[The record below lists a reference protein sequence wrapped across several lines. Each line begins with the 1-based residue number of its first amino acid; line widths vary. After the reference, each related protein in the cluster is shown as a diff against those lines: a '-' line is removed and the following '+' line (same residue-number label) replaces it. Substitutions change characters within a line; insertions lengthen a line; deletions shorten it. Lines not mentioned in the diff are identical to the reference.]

1 MATIAKSYTR
11 ACATTIVRHYT
22 SAVLSGIVPDAA
34 HLDNGGYHV
43 SIDDLRRFGN
53 AGDYSNTRPLDKAP
67 PVTPAGR
74 KNSCALDVSLGR
86 ADMVKVYANVERVW
100 KARATDTRAKYI
112 NAINVWSGKKGV
124 RPVRFNFQKGTKEN
138 ASKDH
143 EWHGHGDWPR
153 VYVDDGYNATSAA
166 RAARAMASTWIGQTH
181 DAWQRQEKLGPYA
194 PKPPAPKPPATST
207 PEDDDTMICHT
218 HQLPA
223 AYAYDAA
230 GKPLPG
236 RIAAAAL
243 VSVGLPPAGHPEHRW
258 GKDYSKPYLSLVAD
272 AIPAGTQIRVAIH
285 DGAKWHPT
293 IVTVKAGARQQLAV
307 PAPAT
312 QAAYNITI
320 GRVQPKVA
328 AGGTAPEPA
337 GTIGLLVEMLRK

>member
-1 MATIAKSYTR
+1 MATIAKPYTR
-11 ACATTIVRHYT
+11 ACAATIVKRYK

-43 SIDDLRRFGN
+43 SIDDLKRFGN

-67 PVTPAGR
+67 PVTADGR
-74 KNSCALDVSLGR
+74 KNSCALDVSLGK
-86 ADMVKVYANVERVW
+86 ADMITVYGHVERAW
-100 KARATDTRAKYI
+100 KARKTDTRAKYI
-112 NAINVWSGKKGV
+112 NAINVWSGKKDV
-124 RPVRFNFQKGTKEN
+124 RPVRFNFQKGTKEA
-138 ASKDH
+138 ASWDH
-143 EWHGHGDWPR
+143 TWHGHGDWVR
-153 VYVDDGYNATSAA
+153 IFVDAGYSLPAA
-166 RAARAMASTWIGQTH
+166 ERAARAMASVWIGQTH
-181 DAWQRQEKLGPYA
+181 DQWQRQEKLGPYA
-194 PKPPAPKPPATST
+194 PKPPAPPSTST
-207 PEDDDTMICHT
+207 PEDDDTMIANT

-285 DGAKWHPT
+285 DGVKWHPT

-307 PAPAT
+307 PAPAS

-320 GRVQPKVA
+320 GRVQPKVP

-337 GTIGLLVEMLRK
+337 GTIGLLVEMLHK